1 MLAEY
6 AITVHSAS
14 VNRACRLLNMSRS
27 SYHYKPKLAN
37 DHEIKVVLANLAD
50 KHRRYGFKKMFNKTR
65 QFGHEWNHKRV
76 YRVYCDL
83 KLNLRRKPKKRLPRR
98 NMVTLTQPQQANISW
113 SMDFMSDALDYGKRF
128 RTVNV
133 IDDCNREVLGI
144 KASISLPSKR
154 VTEFLD
160 SIAFGRGYPRQLRVD
175 NGPENI
181 SKEMVKW
188 AKKHNVHILYIQPG
202 KPAQNAYI
210 ERFNRTYREEVLDMY
225 LFRNIADVQAITD
238 EWMLGYNNER
248 PHESLGNL
256 TPQAYIERL
265 LVSTNA
271 LY

>member
-1 MLAEY
+1 M
-6 AITVHSAS
+6 
-14 VNRACRLLNMSRS
+14 NRACRLFNISRS
-27 SYHYKPKLAN
+27 VYQYKPKLAD
-37 DHEIKVVLANLAD
+37 DHEIKKTLTELAE
-50 KHRRYGFKKMFNKTR
+50 KHRRYGFTKMFNKIR
-65 QFGHEWNHKRV
+65 QRGYTWNHKRV

-98 NMVTLTQPQQANISW
+98 EMMVLSQPERTNVMW
-113 SMDFMSDALDYGKRF
+113 SMDFMSDALMSGKCF

-144 KASISLPSKR
+144 KASVSLPSKR

-160 SIAFGRGYPRQLRVD
+160 SIAFSRGYPLQLRLD

-181 SKEMVKW
+181 SKEMVAW
-188 AKKHNVHILYIQPG
+188 AKKHGVHIHYIQPG

-225 LFRNIADVQAITD
+225 LFKNIADVQAITD
-238 EWMLGYNNER
+238 TWMSEYNNER

-256 TPQAYIERL
+256 TPRGYVEKRL
-265 LVSTNA
+265 ISTNV